1 MPQYPLFTKTLLAF
15 LLAGA
20 FLFLAPPAATAK
32 PRPAIALVH
41 LLLPPESKHAATP
54 AEWVRSLDRARDR
67 MESRRI
73 PTVVSA
79 GPPGDIRTFR
89 EVANMEPELLIATS
103 PLLYEM
109 ARETSRLARSTTVFV
124 CTDETV
130 DGDLSG
136 FQVRTYEAHYLA
148 GLLAGSLSQKGILGY
163 LANDPYQSEASRQRN
178 ANAFALGVQAANP
191 NGTILYAPGKTPEQE
206 LDALL
211 AAGAD
216 IVDVEWM
223 RPALAERL
231 RKQSARYIGTAQHPG
246 DPFFLAAPEWEW
258 GNVFGDI
265 LTQVRFG
272 IWRPRNVSYGFQ
284 EGVVRL
290 SAFGPSV
297 PDDVRER
304 VKKAEKAL
312 RAGGSP
318 FKGPIRD
325 TTGTIRIR
333 DGKIPGD
340 EDLRAMNW
348 SVQGLVPLAAAPR

>member
-1 MPQYPLFTKTLLAF
+1 MSQSPLTKTVFAF
-15 LLAGA
+15 LLTGA
-20 FLFLAPPAATAK
+20 FLLLAVLPATAT

-41 LLLPPESKHAATP
+41 LLLPPENKASAAP

-67 MESRRI
+67 MESRGI

-79 GPPGDIRTFR
+79 GLPGDIRTFR
-89 EVANMEPELLIATS
+89 EVANMEPELLIVSS
-103 PLLYEM
+103 PRLYEM
-109 ARETSRLARSTTVFV
+109 ARETSRLADSTTVLA
-124 CTDETV
+124 CTDDTV
-130 DGDLSG
+130 DGDISG

-148 GLLAGSLSQKGILGY
+148 GLLAGLLSQKSVIGY
-163 LANDPYQSEASRQRN
+163 LANNPYQSEASRQRN

-191 NGTILYAPGKTPEQE
+191 AVKTLYASGKAPEDE

-223 RPALAERL
+223 RPSLSERL
-231 RKQSARYIGTAQHPG
+231 RKQSARYIGTAEHPG

-272 IWRPRNVSYGFQ
+272 IWRPRNVSYGLQ

-290 SAFGPSV
+290 SSFGPSV
-297 PDDVRER
+297 PDDVREQVR
-304 VKKAEKAL
+304 KAEKEL

-318 FKGPIRD
+318 FKGPVRD
-325 TTGTIRIR
+325 NTGTIRIG
-333 DGKIPGD
+333 DGKIPSD
-340 EDLRAMNW
+340 EALRAMNW
-348 SVQGLVPLAAAPR
+348 SVQGLIPLSAVQP